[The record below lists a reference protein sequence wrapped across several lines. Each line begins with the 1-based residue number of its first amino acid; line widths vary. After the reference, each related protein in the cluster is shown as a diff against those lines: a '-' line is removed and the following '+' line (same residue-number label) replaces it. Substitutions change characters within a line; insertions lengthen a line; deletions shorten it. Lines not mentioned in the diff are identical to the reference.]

1 MQFTAADLAYIHASY
16 VTLDELCAGREETAA
31 GVRRLIEQGV
41 LPRPSYVLDDGA
53 EMYPA
58 DYFRLVDDAGGPA
71 KLRAHFA
78 ERLRAAGGDDVE
90 PDWRA
95 YLAGIYGVCLRE
107 VTPEAIARKARLVSS
122 LCELLVLARPA
133 DPEWRERLRTEVDEL
148 QRTVYELRR
157 DLRSLQRA
165 LRVTDAAVPSNAPA
179 PTKRPRKQPSRRPA
193 EKLSSASRLIRIEIL
208 LDNSNAGS

>member
-1 MQFTAADLAYIHASY
+1 MQFTAADFAYIHTNY
-16 VTLDELCAGREETAA
+16 VTLDELCAGRKETAA
-31 GVRRLIEQGV
+31 DVRRLIEQGL
-41 LPRPSYVLDDGA
+41 LPDPSYVLDDGA

-58 DYFRLVDDAGGPA
+58 DYFRLIDDAGGPA

-90 PDWRA
+90 SEWQA

-133 DPEWRERLRTEVDEL
+133 DAEWRERLRTEVDEL
-148 QRTVYELRR
+148 AELEREFSPDYDRSEERFGRKPTR
-157 DLRSLQRA
+157 DLIVAAARERYP
-165 LRVTDAAVPSNAPA
+165 DAF
-179 PTKRPRKQPSRRPA
+179 SR
-193 EKLSSASRLIRIEIL
+193 E
-208 LDNSNAGS
+208 GS

>member
-16 VTLDELCAGREETAA
+16 VPLDELCAGREETAA

-53 EMYPA
+53 EMNPA
-58 DYFRLVDDAGGPA
+58 DYFRLVDDAGSPA

-78 ERLRAAGGDDVE
+78 ERLRAAGGDDFE
-90 PDWRA
+90 SDWQA
-95 YLAGIYGVCLRE
+95 YLAGIYGVCLRDL
-107 VTPEAIARKARLVSS
+107 TPEAIARKARLVSS

-148 QRTVYELRR
+148 AELEREFSPDYDRSEERFGRKPTR
-157 DLRSLQRA
+157 DLIVAAARERYPDVFSRERSR
-165 LRVTDAAVPSNAPA
+165 S
-179 PTKRPRKQPSRRPA
+179 
-193 EKLSSASRLIRIEIL
+193 
-208 LDNSNAGS
+208 